1 MSVVE
6 RAAIAPSH
14 DEVVNAWKEIMD
26 QASTLDLAD
35 RIVIAVKL
43 TARADALATYEGLA
57 RDAGDLARDA
67 RAFARAV
74 RMQNPLTT
82 VFLAVGL
89 ASGVLGFFGLWSF
102 SALKDSL
109 LSDAGMAQTT
119 AALIGVLTVASA
131 AVVAAVVRGA
141 VVAAQT
147 AVEAVE
153 IFKHP
158 STVLLQEV
166 RPAEERL
173 FAIFEER
180 VPEPPISAS
189 PLIVLGVGGF
199 VAGLVVAALVG
210 VGAASG

>member
-14 DEVVNAWKEIMD
+14 DEVVTAWREILD

-43 TARADALATYEGLA
+43 KARADALATYEGLA
-57 RDAGDLARDA
+57 RGAEDLARDA
-67 RAFARAV
+67 RAFAAAV
-74 RMQNPLTT
+74 RMQNPLTK

-102 SALKDSL
+102 SALKGAL
-109 LSDAGMAQTT
+109 FSDAGTAQTT
-119 AALIGVLTVASA
+119 AALIGVLTVAA
-131 AVVAAVVRGA
+131 GAVVVGVIRGA
-141 VVAAQT
+141 VVAGHT
-147 AVEAVE
+147 ASFGDKE
-153 IFKHP
+153 HL

-173 FAIFEER
+173 FAIFEQR
-180 VPEPPISAS
+180 VPEPPISAG
-189 PLIVLGVGGF
+189 PLLVLGVAG
-199 VAGLVVAALVG
+199 VVSGLVFAVLVG
-210 VGAASG
+210 VGADV

>member
-57 RDAGDLARDA
+57 RGAGDLARDA
-67 RAFARAV
+67 RGFARAV
-74 RMQNPLTT
+74 RIQNPLTT

-89 ASGVLGFFGLWSF
+89 ASAVLGFFGLWSF
-102 SALKDSL
+102 SAAKDTL
-109 LSDAGMAQTT
+109 FFDAGMAQTT
-119 AALIGVLTVASA
+119 AALIGVVTVASG
-131 AVVAAVVRGA
+131 AVVVGVIRGA

-147 AVEAVE
+147 AVEAVK

-158 STVLLQEV
+158 STVLLEEI

-173 FAIFEER
+173 FAIFEQR
-180 VPEPPISAS
+180 VPEPPISAG
-189 PLIVLGVGGF
+189 PLIVLGTVGF
-199 VAGLVVAALVG
+199 AVGLVVAALAG
-210 VGAASG
+210 VGASG

>member
-14 DEVVNAWKEIMD
+14 DEVVSAWKEILD

-43 TARADALATYEGLA
+43 RARADALATYEGLA
-57 RDAGDLARDA
+57 RGAEDLARDA
-67 RAFARAV
+67 KAFAAV
-74 RMQNPLTT
+74 VRIQNPLAK
-82 VFLAVGL
+82 VFVAAGL
-89 ASGVLGFFGLWSF
+89 ASAVLGFFGLWSF
-102 SALKDSL
+102 SAMRRTLFSET
-109 LSDAGMAQTT
+109 GMAQTT
-119 AALIGVLTVASA
+119 LALIGVLTLASG
-131 AVVAAVVRGA
+131 AVVVGVIRGA

-166 RPAEERL
+166 RPAEDRL
-173 FAIFEER
+173 FAIFDQR
-180 VPEPPISAS
+180 VPEPPISAG
-189 PLIVLGVGGF
+189 PLVVVGVIGF
-199 VAGLVVAALVG
+199 VVGLVLAALVG
-210 VGAASG
+210 AEALA

>member
-1 MSVVE
+1 MSVVD

-14 DEVVNAWKEIMD
+14 DEVLTAWREIMD

-43 TARADALATYEGLA
+43 RARADVLATYEGLA
-57 RDAGDLARDA
+57 REAGDLARDA
-67 RAFARAV
+67 RAFAAV
-74 RMQNPLTT
+74 VRIQNPLTAL
-82 VFLAVGL
+82 FLAGGL

-102 SALKDSL
+102 SALKDTL
-109 LSDAGMAQTT
+109 FSDAGMAQTT

-131 AVVAAVVRGA
+131 AVVVGVIRGA

-147 AVEAVE
+147 AVEAVQ

-173 FAIFEER
+173 FANFEQR
-180 VPEPPISAS
+180 VPEPAISTS
-189 PLIVLGVGGF
+189 PLIVLGVAGF
-199 VAGLVVAALVG
+199 VAGLVVAALMG
-210 VGAASG
+210 VGASA

>member
-1 MSVVE
+1 VE

-57 RDAGDLARDA
+57 RGAGDLARDA
-67 RAFARAV
+67 RTFARAV
-74 RMQNPLTT
+74 RSQNPLTT

-119 AALIGVLTVASA
+119 AALIGVLTVASG
-131 AVVAAVVRGA
+131 AVVAGVVRGA

-158 STVLLQEV
+158 STVLLKEV

-173 FAIFEER
+173 FALFEQR

-189 PLIVLGVGGF
+189 PLIVLGAIGF

-210 VGAASG
+210 VGASG

>member
-14 DEVVNAWKEIMD
+14 DEVVNAWREIMD

-67 RAFARAV
+67 RTFARAV
-74 RMQNPLTT
+74 RIQNPLTT

-119 AALIGVLTVASA
+119 AALIGVLTVASG
-131 AVVAAVVRGA
+131 AVVAGVVRGA

-173 FAIFEER
+173 FAIFEQR

-189 PLIVLGVGGF
+189 PLIVLGAIGF

-210 VGAASG
+210 VGASG

>member
-131 AVVAAVVRGA
+131 AVVAGVVRGA

-173 FAIFEER
+173 FAIFEAR
-180 VPEPPISAS
+180 VPEPSISAS

-210 VGAASG
+210 VSASG

>member
-57 RDAGDLARDA
+57 RGAGDLARDA

-74 RMQNPLTT
+74 RVQNPLTT
-82 VFLAVGL
+82 VFVAVGL

-102 SALKDSL
+102 SALKDTL
-109 LSDAGMAQTT
+109 MSDAGMAQTT

-180 VPEPPISAS
+180 VPEPSISAS
-189 PLIVLGVGGF
+189 PLFVLGAAGF
-199 VAGLVVAALVG
+199 VAGLVVAALMG
-210 VGAASG
+210 VGASG